1 MAYPQEID
9 KFTEKLNKL
18 DNNTYV
24 IEEEVE
30 IVNGVY
36 EGELEHDNISLPS
49 INVYTGS
56 KLTGTKIE
64 NVIVSTPSLT
74 PWKNTIKIF
83 SDVSP
88 VYITY
93 QTQGDT
99 VEAED
104 INKVQDSI
112 VNTQKEVDRYKSSND
127 NRVTDAE
134 NRITTVENDLEYLV
148 RN

>member
-24 IEEEVE
+24 IEEVATLT
-30 IVNGVY
+30 NGVY
-36 EGELEHDNISLPS
+36 EGELEHDNVSLPS

-88 VYITY
+88 VYISY

-104 INKVQDSI
+104 INRVQDSV
-112 VNTQKEVDRYKSSND
+112 VNTQEELERYKAD
-127 NRVTDAE
+127 GVIDGGTF
-134 NRITTVENDLEYLV
+134 
-148 RN
+148 